1 MTRMS
6 GSHSFASPSRQPKPW
21 QSWGGSP
28 LARAVQAGIST
39 VGTVTLLTLCAMLMA
54 CVIPPSLR
62 VEDDAGVNSPPAI
75 VSVRGSPDALAE
87 PGPYF
92 VPAGQTAGTL
102 SVSLLDT
109 DLNDTLYLRIF
120 LDYNTPV
127 GNRVPPRVVCPVP
140 QSNNKPARDSTC
152 DLSGLCLPVDVGAQH
167 NMTIVVFD
175 RAPADFGP
183 DPQAMP
189 MGSGGMSTD
198 RFYFVHCQPQSP

>member
-6 GSHSFASPSRQPKPW
+6 GSHSFIRRVLRRNPW

-28 LARAVQAGIST
+28 LARAVQARGSI
-39 VGTVTLLTLCAMLMA
+39 VATVTLLIVCAMLAA

-75 VSVRGSPDALAE
+75 TSVIGSPDALAE

-92 VPAGQTAGTL
+92 VPSGQMAGTL
-102 SVSLLDT
+102 SVSVLDT
-109 DLNDTLYLRIF
+109 DVNDTLYLRIF

-127 GNRVPPRVVCPVP
+127 GNRVPPRVVCP
-140 QSNNKPARDSTC
+140 
-152 DLSGLCLPVDVGAQH
+152 
-167 NMTIVVFD
+167 
-175 RAPADFGP
+175 

-198 RFYFVHCQPQSP
+198 RFYFVHCQPQNP

>member
-6 GSHSFASPSRQPKPW
+6 DSHSFIRRVVRRNPW
-21 QSWGGSP
+21 QPWGGSP
-28 LARAVQAGIST
+28 VARAVQARRPT
-39 VGTVTLLTLCAMLMA
+39 VAIVTFLVLCAMLGA

-75 VSVRGSPDALAE
+75 VQVIGSPDALAE

-92 VPAGQTAGTL
+92 VPAGQMAGTL
-102 SVSLLDT
+102 RVSLLDT
-109 DLNDTLYLRIF
+109 DVNDTLYLRIF

-140 QSNNKPARDSTC
+140 QSNKPDRTATC

>member
-6 GSHSFASPSRQPKPW
+6 GSHSFIRRTRQRNPW

-28 LARAVQAGIST
+28 LARAVQARRSV
-39 VGTVTLLTLCAMLMA
+39 VGTVMMLLFCAMLIA

-75 VSVRGSPDALAE
+75 TSVIGSPDALAE

-92 VPAGQTAGTL
+92 VPAGQMAGTL

-109 DLNDTLYLRIF
+109 DVNDTLYLRIF

-140 QSNNKPARDSTC
+140 QSNKPVRTATC
-152 DLSGLCLPVDVGAQH
+152 DLSGLCLPVDVGTQH

-175 RAPADFGP
+175 RAPSDFPP

-198 RFYFVHCQPQSP
+198 RFYFVHCQPQTP